1 MKPRNPAPSI
11 CLTALL
17 LALAATPAHADPSG
31 FGFLGQALGTLAQS
45 GNDERRA
52 MRERWEQASPEERLQ
67 MRREFQERQE
77 RLRPVPSDPRRD
89 AAEADRSRGRE
100 RRERAEEY
108 SFGFGF
114 ERRRQE
120 EEQVLPPMNMPD
132 PSGFFDRRNNRESDR
147 RR

>member
-1 MKPRNPAPSI
+1 MKPRRTLTSI
-11 CLTALL
+11 RLAALL
-17 LALAATPAHADPSG
+17 LALVAAPAHAGDSD
-31 FGFLGQALGTLAQS
+31 FGLMGQALGKLAQS

-52 MRERWEQASPEERLQ
+52 MRERWEQAGPEERLQ

-77 RLRPVPSDPRRD
+77 RSRAFPFDPRR
-89 AAEADRSRGRE
+89 EATEPDRSRAKDRKE
-100 RRERAEEY
+100 RGEEY

-120 EEQVLPPMNMPD
+120 EEQLLPPMNMPD
-132 PSGFFDRRNNRESDR
+132 PSGFFDRRNNRDSDR